1 MLFLWW
7 HTSASYMQEELFQH
21 ATKYYIIHSIIFV
34 NMQHVDMQHNLSR
47 MLT

>member
-7 HTSASYMQEELFQH
+7 HTSASYMQEELVQH
-21 ATKYYIIHSIIFV
+21 ATKYIIHSTIFV
-34 NMQHVDMQHNLSR
+34 NMQHVDMQHNLIR